1 MDVDHMFIVKEFE
14 KEMNNLMKQTK
25 ERHLAKEILNISRG
39 SISKF
44 LL

>member
-1 MDVDHMFIVKEFE
+1 
-14 KEMNNLMKQTK
+14 MKQTK